1 MRAGMAGGAVRVG
14 GVGCWVGGEGGGE
27 DNQLLN
33 QSNQSKA
40 LQSVE
45 GTTVSQRH
53 YSQSKAL

>member
-1 MRAGMAGGAVRVG
+1 MRAGVAGGVVRVD

-33 QSNQSKA
+33 QSNLSKA
-40 LQSVE
+40 LQSFE
-45 GTTVSQRH
+45 GTTASQRH